1 MKILILIAGTL
12 FVVSGVAQLWLTL
25 QMYRAGKAW
34 RGVGLIG
41 VALTVFGG
49 LTLLGYVFNGTV
61 TGAVLVWI
69 LAAALFAGWWQSR
82 RERARSNP

>member
-12 FVVSGVAQLWLTL
+12 FVVSGIAQLWLTR

-41 VALTVFGG
+41 VALTVYGG
-49 LTLLGYVFNGTV
+49 LTLLGQVFNGTV
-61 TGAVLVWI
+61 MGAVLVWI
-69 LAAALFAGWWQSR
+69 IAVAIWAGWWQSR